1 MLENEDKSNDSENK
15 DNILGNKFFGKY
27 KCIKKLGEG
36 SFGSIYKAEYN
47 GDYFALKFESIDKGQ
62 NLLENEAI
70 IMEYLKGPN
79 IPYIKLYGSTSEY
92 NILVM
97 QLLGKNLENI
107 FEEKKIFSLKT
118 VCMIGYQF
126 VTVLE
131 YIHNKHILHRD
142 IKPDNFV
149 MGLNNLSQYVY
160 LLDFGLAKKYRSSR
174 TLKQIPLVNRKKLTG
189 TARYASINALKGYE
203 HSRRDDL
210 EAAGY
215 VLIYFIKG
223 RLPWQGLQVKTKE
236 ERYKKILKKKI
247 EISPEELCEN
257 LPQEFEKYIE
267 YTRNLEYLE
276 EPDYAM
282 LRELFNS
289 ILRKDHAKFDFIYDW
304 TTAEEKLMR
313 RVVTPKSELESYQNK
328 KTTFASFKHFGDSRE
343 ENNDKSFHFTLENN
357 NSKKNIGSKINNSK
371 AENNK
376 EINDI
381 KKYSR
386 NNIIKDNE
394 EPIIL
399 SKKNKNMDTISNDE
413 EVVCCTSGCN
423 IF

>member
-47 GDYFALKFESIDKGQ
+47 EDYFALKFESIDKGR

-97 QLLGKNLENI
+97 QLLGKSLENI

-357 NSKKNIGSKINNSK
+357 NSKKNIGSRINNSK

-399 SKKNKNMDTISNDE
+399 FKKNKNMDTISNDE